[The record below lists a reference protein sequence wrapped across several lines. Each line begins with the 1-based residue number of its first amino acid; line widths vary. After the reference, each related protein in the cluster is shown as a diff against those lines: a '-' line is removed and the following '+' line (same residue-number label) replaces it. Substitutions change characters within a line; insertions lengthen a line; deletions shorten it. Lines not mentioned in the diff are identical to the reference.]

1 MSVDDTPAM
10 GRMNACR
17 RLLAAF
23 ALVALL
29 GAEPGTASAGS
40 LGGVVSDRLS
50 ADSLPVP
57 AAPPVLLLAD
67 NFTTAGAV
75 DGRLPEHV
83 NLAGTPWVQARGKWA
98 VRNGYLDPPM
108 APQSM
113 VTHPAGTANVT
124 VEVAA
129 TITSAFDF
137 GVVLWSDPA
146 GTTYLVA
153 HIAGANAAA
162 TNAVSL
168 DAVAGNSTTT
178 LATATVASALP
189 SFVLSVTAVGNP
201 ITVRR
206 NGVTLLSP
214 LLSPLTMQTFA
225 GLTSVGL
232 WVSSSGNEILDDVRA
247 FTST

>member
-1 MSVDDTPAM
+1 MSVDDIPRANQTSIP
-10 GRMNACR
+10 R
-17 RLLAAF
+17 RLLVMV
-23 ALVALL
+23 ALIALL

-57 AAPPVLLLAD
+57 AAPPALLLAD

-83 NLAGTPWVQARGKWA
+83 FLAGAAWVQARGKWA
-98 VRNGYLDPPM
+98 VRNGFLDPPM
-108 APQSM
+108 APNSTI
-113 VTHPAGTANVT
+113 VYPAGAANVV

-146 GTTYLVA
+146 ATTYLVA
-153 HIAGANAAA
+153 HIAGANAAV
-162 TNAVSL
+162 TNVVSL
-168 DAVAGNSTTT
+168 DVVVGNSTTT
-178 LATATVASALP
+178 LATATVASVLP
-189 SFVLSVTAVGNP
+189 SFVLSVTAVGNA
-201 ITVRR
+201 ITVRQ
-206 NGVTLLSP
+206 NGVTLLSR
-214 LLSPLTMQTFA
+214 LVSPQVMQTFA
-225 GLTSVGL
+225 GLTGVGL